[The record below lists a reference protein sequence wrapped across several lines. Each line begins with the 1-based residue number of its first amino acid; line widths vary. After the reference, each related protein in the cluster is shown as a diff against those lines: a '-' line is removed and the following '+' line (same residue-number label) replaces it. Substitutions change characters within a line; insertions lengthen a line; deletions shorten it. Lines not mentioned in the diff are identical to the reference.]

1 MNTDLIKQDNN
12 FYSYQTD
19 DFVSIFIKHIFN
31 IENSPKNYCL
41 AKILCSYMMRT
52 NQIYKTEKEIQ
63 DKSKSLYRT
72 MFFAH
77 TEIKGTKLFIYLS
90 LKMIDQKVIND
101 DFFNEAINFFKDM
114 ITKPNFSKGKLDKQV
129 LEEIK
134 KDITNS
140 VQRVEKNPDQFQ
152 SILFYRNMLPES
164 DFNYKNPSF
173 EELKDMLDSIK
184 DKDIIDFYHTTLDRH
199 IATFSFGNLNDKE
212 NKIIKDS
219 FKFKSCPFDYSY
231 DHKENLSDDYKVIKS
246 NDTTQSYLYVA
257 YDITDYKKENTYIYY
272 ALLPMLNP
280 FKGLCHKILRDEL
293 GIVYQTY
300 ADFLSNRGI
309 FMICAQ
315 IDKKNTDKA
324 LAGID
329 EIMKRILDKDFL
341 EEMLTFTKEKY
352 TQELDTST
360 ELLNSNI
367 VYLER
372 YILKNEML
380 KKELVDKINT
390 LTVDDIIRQINN
402 LKKKYIFL
410 YEGDK
415 DEN

>member
-12 FYSYQTD
+12 FYSYQTN
-19 DFVSIFIKHIFN
+19 DFSSIFIKHIFN
-31 IENSPKNYCL
+31 IEYTPRNYCL
-41 AKILCSYMMRT
+41 AKILCSYMMRS
-52 NQIYKTEKEIQ
+52 NEVYKTEKEIQ
-63 DKSKSLYRT
+63 DKSKMLYRT

-90 LKMIDQKVIND
+90 LKMIDQKVID
-101 DFFNEAINFFKDM
+101 EDFFNDAIEFFKDM
-114 ITKPNFSKGKLDKQV
+114 VNKPNFNKVKLDKSV
-129 LEEIK
+129 VDEIK
-134 KDITNS
+134 KDIINT
-140 VQRVEKNPDQFQ
+140 VQRIEKNPDKYQ

-173 EELKDMLDSIK
+173 DDLKEMLDNIK
-184 DKDIIDFYHTTLDRH
+184 DKDIIDFYHTTIDRH
-199 IATFSFGNLNDKE
+199 IATYTFGNLSDE
-212 NKIIKDS
+212 QNKIIKDS
-219 FKFKSCPFDYSY
+219 FKFKTFTFDYFY
-231 DHKENLSDDYKVIKS
+231 EHKENLTDDYKVIKS
-246 NDTTQSYLYVA
+246 NDTTQSYLYIA
-257 YDITDYKKENTYIYY
+257 YDISDYKKENTYIYY
-272 ALLPMLNP
+272 ALLPMFNP

-293 GIVYQTY
+293 GIVYHTY

-309 FMICAQ
+309 FIICAQ

-329 EIMKRILDKDFL
+329 EVMKRILDKDFL
-341 EEMLTFTKEKY
+341 EEILTFTKEKY

-360 ELLNSNI
+360 ELLNSNL
-367 VYLER
+367 VYIER
-372 YILKNEML
+372 YILKSEML
-380 KKELVDKINT
+380 KNDLVDKINT
-390 LTVDDIIRQINN
+390 LTVDDIIKQINN